1 MEEGRAR
8 MKLNIYRLVNL
19 IDAFMLFTVS
29 LEFFIKDFGA
39 GTAHY
44 FEYSDILSLLEALSS
59 VFMFFKM

>member
-29 LEFFIKDFGA
+29 LEFFIIL
-39 GTAHY
+39 
-44 FEYSDILSLLEALSS
+44 EQEQLIILSTLIYCHY
-59 VFMFFKM
+59 